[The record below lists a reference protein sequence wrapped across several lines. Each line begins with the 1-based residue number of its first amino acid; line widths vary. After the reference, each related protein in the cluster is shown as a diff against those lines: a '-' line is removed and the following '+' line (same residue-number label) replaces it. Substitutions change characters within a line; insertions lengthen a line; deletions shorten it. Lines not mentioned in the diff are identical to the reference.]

1 MQQWKVLAVWLGV
14 LVSPAGFAGDVYK
27 CSVGGATV
35 FQDAPCANG
44 KKVEVS
50 GSVIGPSAIPG
61 RDIHTLT
68 AREMESRIQQAGAN
82 MRRLN
87 DESHREL
94 DALRARYGVKDGK
107 TLLSES
113 NRIQA
118 EYQPRIAHEAAI
130 VKALDDEIRK
140 RCPRG
145 AALNSTQPTC
155 GR

>member
-1 MQQWKVLAVWLGV
+1 
-14 LVSPAGFAGDVYK
+14 
-27 CSVGGATV
+27 
-35 FQDAPCANG
+35 
-44 KKVEVS
+44 
-50 GSVIGPSAIPG
+50 
-61 RDIHTLT
+61 
-68 AREMESRIQQAGAN
+68 MESRIQQAGAN

-118 EYQPRIAHEAAI
+118 EYQPRIAREAAI
-130 VKALDDEIRK
+130 IKALDDEIRK

-145 AALNSTQPTC
+145 AALNATQPTC